1 MSNYDFR
8 ENKEIQYMNRLSI
21 VLKFELLNS
30 LAEDVQKLFVQNLFF
45 WSKHF
50 WVHPLPLEFLV
61 RIFLQSSLSYIEFR
75 LFPTKL

>member
-30 LAEDVQKLFVQNLFF
+30 LAEDVPKLFVQNLFF
-45 WSKHF
+45 
-50 WVHPLPLEFLV
+50 
-61 RIFLQSSLSYIEFR
+61 
-75 LFPTKL
+75 